1 MITCLIVLAVA
12 LPAVDS
18 PSSPWSR
25 VERITRP
32 GRLADVVTG
41 HPPAE
46 ASRQTVAFDPI
57 PLLFGLYR
65 WLFSSQ
71 DIRACN
77 LTPSCSRFSQQALA
91 KCGLV
96 RGILL
101 TGDRL
106 QRDHVF
112 IGDHY
117 PRELKTGRLY
127 DPVETYCPGS
137 E

>member
-1 MITCLIVLAVA
+1 LITCLIVLAVA
-12 LPAVDS
+12 LPADDS
-18 PSSPWSR
+18 PASAWSR

-32 GRLADVVTG
+32 AQLAVVVPG
-41 HPPAE
+41 PPPAA

-91 KCGLV
+91 DCGLV

-117 PRELKTGRLY
+117 PHDLKTGRLY
-127 DPVETYCPGS
+127 DPVEIYCPGS